1 MSINPVALPAQSF
14 SVISF
19 IGYIFECC
27 FAVWMFY
34 SHMGEAD
41 VLCHKWEEQEIPFN
55 GSYKACILF

>member
-19 IGYIFECC
+19 IDYILECC

-41 VLCHKWEEQEIPFN
+41 VPCHKWEEQEIPFN